1 MFELIQAG
9 AERDADQ
16 LAIIG
21 WRSSITYAEL
31 ARRAE
36 AVAGA
41 LRARGIERFALL
53 TPDPVDAMTALAAA
67 SLACSEACT
76 YQHDASVTDIGERLA
91 AFDHQVVLG
100 EGPQLAELGI
110 EPLDIGALA
119 AEGGPAPSLAE
130 AQGRVRPLLVFTT
143 GSTGR
148 PKAARHD
155 WNRLLLTTGG
165 VAPAPEQR
173 WLLAYGIQQFS
184 TVQMLLHVFSVGATF
199 VVPESNAPKVAT
211 ASVLDHGVT
220 HVSATPTFWRFLL
233 TELRTSGGPLPDLR
247 QITLGGEVVPK
258 RLLEDIEATFPGCNV
273 SQIYG
278 ATEFGMSGT
287 VRDGHPGLPAK
298 LLDRGDDAMVAFKIV
313 EGELWVRS
321 RVGMLGYYGEEDASD
336 GWRGTGDLVDLVGD
350 RIVFRGRSSEVINVG
365 GVKVHP
371 IPVEE
376 RISAI
381 PEVKLVRA
389 YGRPSALTGAI
400 VAVDIVPHDGV
411 DQEELFVAVKTACA
425 DLPAASRP
433 RSINFVESIQTVG
446 NKVLRG
452 GGGT

>member
-1 MFELIQAG
+1 MFELIQGG
-9 AERDADQ
+9 ADRDADQ
-16 LAIIG
+16 PAIIG
-21 WRSSITYAEL
+21 WRSSITYGEL
-31 ARRAE
+31 AHRA
-36 AVAGA
+36 AAMAGA

-67 SLACSEACT
+67 SLACVEACT
-76 YQHDASVTDIGERLA
+76 YQPDASASEVAERVA
-91 AFDHQVVLG
+91 AFDHTVVVG
-100 EGPQLAELGI
+100 EGDQLVELGI
-110 EPLDIGALA
+110 EPIAVADLV
-119 AEGGPAPSLAE
+119 AEGGPVPSLEE
-130 AQGRVRPLLVFTT
+130 ARQRVRPLLVFTT
-143 GSTGR
+143 GSTGK

-155 WNRLLLTTGG
+155 WNRLLLASGG
-165 VAPAPEQR
+165 LDPAPQQR

-184 TVQMLLHVFSVGATF
+184 TVQMLIHVFSVHATF
-199 VVPESNAPKVAT
+199 VVPESNAPKLAT
-211 ASVLDHGVT
+211 ASVVDHGVT

-233 TELRTSGGPLPDLR
+233 TELRTSGGPLPDLQ
-247 QITLGGEVVPK
+247 QITLGGEVVPQ
-258 RLLEDIEATFPGCNV
+258 RLLEDIEATFPRCKV

-298 LLDRGDDAMVAFKIV
+298 LLDRGDDALVAFKIV

-321 RVGMLGYYGEEDASD
+321 RVGMLGYYGDEDAVD

-350 RIVFRGRSSEVINVG
+350 RIVFRGRSTEVINVG

-376 RISAI
+376 RIGAI

-400 VAVDIVPHDGV
+400 VAVDVVPHDGA
-411 DQEELFVAVKTACA
+411 DQEQLFVAVKAACA

-446 NKVLRG
+446 NKLVRRG
-452 GGGT
+452 GDT